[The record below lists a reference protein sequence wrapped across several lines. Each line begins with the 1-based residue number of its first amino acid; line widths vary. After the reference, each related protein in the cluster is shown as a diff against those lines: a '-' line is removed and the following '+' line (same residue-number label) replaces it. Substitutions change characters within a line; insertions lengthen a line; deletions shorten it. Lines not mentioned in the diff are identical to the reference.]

1 MNKPRCMLTVD
12 VEAMSMRAP
21 SKHVDTLIY
30 GKINGKEYG
39 IGRMMDIADKH
50 HVKMTFFVD
59 FAECEVY
66 GDEIIEVGRYIVSR
80 GHDMQVHCHYDLLS
94 KVVGKS
100 AWVNND
106 ENYYQWYKNV
116 EESNAM
122 IEYVTDKYFE
132 CTGKMPVAYR
142 GGEYRFGIPV
152 LEILKE
158 KGYKADLTYNYLRP
172 EILPVNKQF
181 VYQNG
186 LLELPVSILPNKKPL
201 NFNYSSLEPDTQ
213 EDFEGIVEE
222 YRALFNDYLKYYG
235 SDAITTMMMHS
246 WSFLHTPDRAAAT
259 GFFDEPNDILVS
271 FFDYFLEKMKK
282 EIDFI
287 TADEAIKIL
296 DSKKQKVV
304 DFQSVFCEE
313 SSFSVKNLM
322 KINDYINEKSQG
334 RQIVIWGK
342 GWIESTVFHSAK
354 LGEKLDTAYYISND
368 AERCP
373 QWRGKPVYKYS
384 DITISP
390 DKDFVFILAQSTFYE
405 IRDTLRELG
414 FKEFEDF
421 YDIQKKVPEVCSNGV
436 KETLQ
441 NNCSICGENVFETY
455 NSSRPRRC
463 SSCGSLE
470 RTRTMSKIFKDNI
483 LIDFSNTRILHIS
496 PTRPERMFFKNM
508 SADTT
513 TVDIR
518 PECRV
523 DIVADIC
530 DMPEVE
536 SDTFDMVLA
545 NCVLNHVYDDEKA
558 LKEICRV
565 LRSGGRALLWVTD
578 SGTLKT
584 VVQEDPTGWYGK
596 ENYEKYRIGTFR
608 YYGETDFMAQL
619 RKYFSD
625 VRCFEKYDEVTDSS
639 CKWYQCLKE

>member
-1 MNKPRCMLTVD
+1 
-12 VEAMSMRAP
+12 
-21 SKHVDTLIY
+21 
-30 GKINGKEYG
+30 
-39 IGRMMDIADKH
+39 
-50 HVKMTFFVD
+50 
-59 FAECEVY
+59 
-66 GDEIIEVGRYIVSR
+66 
-80 GHDMQVHCHYDLLS
+80 
-94 KVVGKS
+94 
-100 AWVNND
+100 
-106 ENYYQWYKNV
+106 
-116 EESNAM
+116 
-122 IEYVTDKYFE
+122 
-132 CTGKMPVAYR
+132 
-142 GGEYRFGIPV
+142 
-152 LEILKE
+152 
-158 KGYKADLTYNYLRP
+158 
-172 EILPVNKQF
+172 
-181 VYQNG
+181 
-186 LLELPVSILPNKKPL
+186 
-201 NFNYSSLEPDTQ
+201 
-213 EDFEGIVEE
+213 
-222 YRALFNDYLKYYG
+222 
-235 SDAITTMMMHS
+235 
-246 WSFLHTPDRAAAT
+246 
-259 GFFDEPNDILVS
+259 
-271 FFDYFLEKMKK
+271 
-282 EIDFI
+282 
-287 TADEAIKIL
+287 
-296 DSKKQKVV
+296 
-304 DFQSVFCEE
+304 
-313 SSFSVKNLM
+313 M

-390 DKDFVFILAQSTFYE
+390 DKDFVFILAQPTFYE